1 MGTVGRNSAIKRF
14 SATSA
19 GQPLELFGGTRS
31 RLPVIVELLA
41 SPWIVRASD
50 LTRKDGSGAA
60 KRAEEPV
67 EVAWDPE
74 RRYPTAFTRE
84 GRVYRIDAIVQVW
97 ATERSWWDPRKRV
110 SRRFWRVLA
119 RGGVYDL
126 AYDRGSASWLLI
138 GIQD

>member
-1 MGTVGRNSAIKRF
+1 M
-14 SATSA
+14 
-19 GQPLELFGGTRS
+19 
-31 RLPVIVELLA
+31 PVIVELLA
-41 SPWIVRASD
+41 SPWIVKASD

-74 RRYPTAFTRE
+74 RGYPTAFTRE
-84 GRVYRIDAIVQVW
+84 GRTYRIDAIVQVW

-126 AYDRGSASWLLI
+126 TYDRGSASWLLI

>member
-1 MGTVGRNSAIKRF
+1 MGRNADIKRY
-14 SATSA
+14 SATPA
-19 GQPLELFGGTRS
+19 GQPIELLDGKHN
-31 RLPVIVELLA
+31 RLPIVMELLA

-50 LTRKDGSGAA
+50 LTRKQDSGAA

-67 EVAWDPE
+67 DVAWDVEHQHP
-74 RRYPTAFTRE
+74 ASFTR
-84 GRVYRIDAIVQVW
+84 GKRVYRIDAIVQVW
-97 ATERSWWDPRKRV
+97 ATERAWWDPRTRV

-126 AYDRGSASWLLI
+126 AYDRDLGSWLLV

>member
-1 MGTVGRNSAIKRF
+1 MHTVGRNSDIKRF

-19 GQPLELFGGTRS
+19 GQPLELFGTTRS
-31 RLPVIVELLA
+31 RMPVIVELLA

-50 LTRKDGSGAA
+50 LVRRDGSGAA

-67 EVAWDPE
+67 EVVWDSE
-74 RRYPTAFTRE
+74 RGYPMTFTRE
-84 GRVYRIDAIVQVW
+84 GRAYRIDAIVQVW
-97 ATERSWWDPRKRV
+97 ATERSWWNPRRRV